1 MKALPKFQEEY
12 SAKIPALTLLT
23 QLGWTFL
30 SPEQALA
37 ARDGKADQ
45 VVQRQQLRSVLAE
58 RTFVFAGKTYPLSPK
73 SVDNLVSEL
82 CSPALNEGLQAA
94 NERLYNHL
102 LYGMS
107 VTEFVDGKK
116 VSPTIP
122 LIDWHNPQ
130 NNRFTFTE
138 EFRVT
143 RAGGIESRR
152 PDIVCFVNGLPLVV
166 IEAKRPDGNAKK
178 GRPSRRG
185 SLKACATS
193 APTRSRCCLP
203 TASYCSPS
211 MASRGDMAPAVRRRS
226 SGPPG
231 VRRT

>member
-23 QLGWTFL
+23 QLGWSFL

-37 ARDGKADQ
+37 ARDNKADQ
-45 VVQRQQLRSVLAE
+45 VVLRQQLRSVLAE

-122 LIDWHNPQ
+122 LIDWHNPH

-138 EFRVT
+138 EFRVM
-143 RAGGIESRR
+143 RSAGIEARR
-152 PDIVCFVNGLPLVV
+152 RI
-166 IEAKRPDGNAKK
+166 
-178 GRPSRRG
+178 S
-185 SLKACATS
+185 S
-193 APTRSRCCLP
+193 AS
-203 TASYCSPS
+203 S
-211 MASRGDMAPAVRRRS
+211 MACPWW
-226 SGPPG
+226 
-231 VRRT
+231 